1 MVEPADDIK
10 SAVTAITTGTSRSLI
25 SNLQRQLVEEKEA
38 RSRLEGE
45 LLSLKKMSE
54 EIAAHLKLKK

>member
-1 MVEPADDIK
+1 
-10 SAVTAITTGTSRSLI
+10 
-25 SNLQRQLVEEKEA
+25 LQKQLVEEKEA

>member
-1 MVEPADDIK
+1 VEQPDDII
-10 SAVTAITTGTSRSLI
+10 SAVTAITTGTSRSII

-45 LLSLKKMSE
+45 LLNLKKMSE
-54 EIAAHLKLKK
+54 EIAAHL

>member
-1 MVEPADDIK
+1 VEQPDDIK
-10 SAVTAITTGTSRSLI
+10 SAVTAITTGTSRSII

-45 LLSLKKMSE
+45 LLNLKKMSE
-54 EIAAHLKLKK
+54 EIAAHL